1 MKHILVLS
9 YYTNIPGS
17 CQAEWVDD
25 RIKAFI
31 KKGYRIT
38 LISGTCCFTHNDH
51 CIQHFKIP
59 ALSPHAASYE
69 YRERIRNK
77 IPVKKDIFYAY
88 TWLMYYVDL
97 LFTKVGIKSGEGRWT
112 WTLPAFL
119 ISLYRVKNKK
129 GISFIYTTG
138 GPPSAHLAGILF
150 AKLFGKKVIA
160 EFQDPLSG
168 DDIGRSKFSAFGLKF
183 FEKRII
189 KYSSVTVY
197 CTRNAMTYARDSY
210 PKYKTKI
217 DFVYPGSRAYED
229 LTIVSTPTS
238 PEAKYDKINISYLG
252 TLYQTRNIDTLMAA
266 LDQMINEENQTVFR
280 LNIYGAMNA
289 DIKDRILQFYYP
301 GIIRMHGLL
310 TRDEALIKALEADI
324 LLIVQ
329 HADRRSITTMPFKTY
344 DYLNTGKLILGLA
357 YRNDEIEELL
367 VTHGHIV
374 CQVDDI
380 NEIKEK
386 LKFIYSNFFKLN
398 NSIEKSNLT
407 PELAVEK
414 MMQLLNSY

>member
-1 MKHILVLS
+1 MKHILIFS

-25 RIKAFI
+25 RMKAFI
-31 KKGYRIT
+31 KKGYQIT
-38 LISGTCCFTHNDH
+38 LISGTCCFTHSDDY
-51 CIQHFKIP
+51 IQHFKIP
-59 ALSPHAASYE
+59 GLSPHAASYE

-77 IPVKKDIFYAY
+77 IPVKRDIFYLY

-119 ISLYRVKNKK
+119 IALYKLKNKK
-129 GISFIYTTG
+129 EIDFIYTTG

-150 AKLFGKKVIA
+150 AKLLGKKIIV

-197 CTRNAMTYARDSY
+197 CTRNAMKYARDSY
-210 PKYKTKI
+210 PKYENKI

-229 LTIVSTPTS
+229 LAIVSTPTS

-252 TLYQTRNIDTLMAA
+252 TLYQTRNIDTLMTA
-266 LDQMINEENQTVFR
+266 LYEMIIEDNQTVFR

-289 DIKDRILQFYYP
+289 DIKDRILQFPYP
-301 GIIRMHGLL
+301 GIIMMHGLL
-310 TRDEALIKALEADI
+310 TRDDALQKALEADI

-344 DYLNTGKLILGLA
+344 DYLNTGKLVLGLV
-357 YRNDEIEELL
+357 YRNNEIEELL
-367 VTHGHIV
+367 VNHGHIV
-374 CQVDDI
+374 CQVDNI
-380 NEIKEK
+380 KYIKEK
-386 LKFIYSNFFKLN
+386 LQFIYTNFYNLN
-398 NSIEKSNLT
+398 NSIRKSNLT

-414 MMQLLNSY
+414 MIQLLNSY